1 MPSAIG
7 PVHGMVIM
15 PGTLPAGTVAPQV
28 VKLLSFPTVT
38 PRAPLVIAHPT
49 TSVTL
54 PEQVL

>member
-1 MPSAIG
+1 
-7 PVHGMVIM
+7 M
-15 PGTLPAGTVAPQV
+15 PGTLPAGTVVPQV
-28 VKLLSFPTVT
+28 VKLLAFPTVT